1 MNISLDQARTLDAVA
16 RGGTLAA
23 AARLLHK
30 QPSAVVYALAQLELQ
45 AGVGLLDRSGYR
57 NRLTPAGLEVLEH
70 CRSVLRAVDAL
81 DAACARLRDGW
92 EPALRVVIDGIY
104 PIERVTRALRT
115 LAAEGA
121 TTRVELHVEFLSG
134 VETAF
139 TDRRADLML
148 SVLRPSDAS
157 LVGVALPPVVAHLVC
172 APTHPLAARAHVV
185 RVELAR
191 HALVI
196 VRGSGR
202 RLALPTAP
210 LEEDAPFVLNDFHAK
225 RAALL
230 DGLGYGWMP
239 EHLVAEDMAAGRLVR
254 VDFVEGARVDMAP
267 HAWSRAALG
276 GRAARGLVEAL
287 RAS

>member
-16 RGGTLAA
+16 RGGTLAG

-45 AGVGLLDRSGYR
+45 AGLALLDRSGYR
-57 NRLTPAGLEVLEH
+57 NRLTPAGAEVLEH

-92 EPALRVVIDGIY
+92 EPALRVVLDGVY

-115 LAAEGA
+115 LAQGGS

-139 TDRRADLML
+139 AERRADLML

-157 LVGVALPPVVAHLVC
+157 LVGVALPPLVSHLVC
-172 APTHPLAARAHVV
+172 ASDHPLAGQA
-185 RVELAR
+185 RVERADLTR
-191 HALVI
+191 QALVI

-202 RLALPTAP
+202 RLAMPTAP

-225 RAALL
+225 RAALI

-239 EHLVAEDMAAGRLVR
+239 EHLVADDLDAGRLVR
-254 VDFVEGARVDMAP
+254 VDFVEGARVEMAP

-276 GRAARGLVEAL
+276 GRAARSLVEAL
-287 RAS
+287 RAV